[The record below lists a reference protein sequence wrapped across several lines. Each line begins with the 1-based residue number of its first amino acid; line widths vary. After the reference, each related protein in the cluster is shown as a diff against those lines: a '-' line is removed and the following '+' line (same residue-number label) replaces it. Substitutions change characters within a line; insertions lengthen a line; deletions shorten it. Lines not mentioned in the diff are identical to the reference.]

1 MNPTNP
7 SSGTTHVKPQHLL
20 MLTSVYGEHAI
31 GGAERQVAQLSHA
44 LVGLGYRISIVCLG
58 ASYRQITEIAGRL
71 EVYQLPLFQFYDPY
85 QLQPTSSNPPATPNP
100 APNPAPNPTAN
111 GRIRKL
117 LWHGL
122 DVYNPVMAARF
133 ARLLDQLQPDL
144 VMTHP
149 LQGFSSAV
157 WAAVRAR
164 QLPLVH
170 VLHDHALL
178 CPSTTMTRG
187 DQVCEGLCLRCR
199 SFASI
204 RKRLSVMPDAII
216 APSASVLTRHLT
228 FGWFTDVAMTQVIGN
243 ALPSD
248 WPADQSRALT
258 GGLTDAMTDR
268 TAPMVFGF
276 LGRFNNSKGI
286 DTLYAALQHLRE
298 DFLKN
303 PALRPVEIR
312 LAGYD
317 ESGWAMRLN
326 QLSTDTAHHP
336 VKVTYLGKVQA
347 AEFLVGLDVLIVPS
361 KAAETF
367 CNVVMEAAACG
378 VPSIVSDQG
387 ALPERIRQGETGW
400 MFNAGDADQLLQQIL
415 TCLQQPEQVC
425 QKAQAAWALREES
438 HPARQISAY
447 HQLIQQLLTD
457 DGAT

>member
-1 MNPTNP
+1 MNSDHPP
-7 SSGTTHVKPQHLL
+7 SAQQQPKPQHLL

-58 ASYRQITEIAGRL
+58 AGYRQISEIAGCL

-85 QLQPTSSNPPATPNP
+85 QLQPTSSNLSAKPNP
-100 APNPAPNPTAN
+100 AAN
-111 GRIRKL
+111 SRIRKL

-164 QLPLVH
+164 RLPLVH

-199 SFASI
+199 SFASV
-204 RKRLSVMPDAII
+204 RKRLSVVPDAII
-216 APSASVLTRHLT
+216 APSASVLARHQQ
-228 FGWFTDVAMTQVIGN
+228 FGWFTEVPIAQVIGN

-248 WPADQSRALT
+248 WPADQARALT

-276 LGRFNNSKGI
+276 LGRFNSSKGI

-298 DFLKN
+298 DFFKN

-317 ESGWAMRLN
+317 ELGWAMRLTQLG
-326 QLSTDTAHHP
+326 QLSTDTGHHP
-336 VKVTYLGKVQA
+336 LKVTYLGKVQA

-387 ALPERIRQGETGW
+387 ALPERIRHGEIGW
-400 MFNAGDADQLLQQIL
+400 MFQAGDADQLYQQIL
-415 TCLQQPEQVC
+415 SCLQHPEQIQ
-425 QKAQAAWALREES
+425 QKAQAAWALREAS

-457 DGAT
+457 DSAT